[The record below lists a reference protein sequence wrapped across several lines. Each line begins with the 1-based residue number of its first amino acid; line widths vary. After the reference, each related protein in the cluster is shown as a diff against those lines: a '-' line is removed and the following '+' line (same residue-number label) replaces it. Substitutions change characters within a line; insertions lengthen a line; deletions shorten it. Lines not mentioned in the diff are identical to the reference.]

1 MAILDVKDL
10 TIKFGGL
17 TAVDNFEVK
26 IEKNELVGLIGPNG
40 AGKTTIFNLLT
51 GVYKPTIGSIYLNDK
66 KVAKATPLDERVY
79 DGNSK
84 FDKFAFNI
92 KQKIRNAKTSYAN
105 NRGLKPSDIVQLGS
119 SRTFQNIRLF
129 KNMSV
134 IDNIKVAY
142 HNRMSYGLMGSVI
155 MSPKYLKQEKEADKI
170 AMDLLNI
177 FELGSYSDELAKNL
191 PYGKQRKLE
200 IARAL
205 ATNPTILLLD
215 EPAAGMNPQETE
227 ELMTTIKFIKNT
239 FNVSV
244 LLIEHDMKLV
254 MGICER
260 IVVIDY
266 GKIIAKGTPEEI
278 RTNPDVIRA
287 YLGE

>member
-1 MAILDVKDL
+1 MAILEVKDL
-10 TIKFGGL
+10 TIRFGGL
-17 TAVDNFEVK
+17 TAVDNFEL
-26 IEKNELVGLIGPNG
+26 ELEDNELVGLIGPNG

-51 GVYKPTIGSIYLNDK
+51 GVYKPTSGSIMLNG
-66 KVAKATPLDERVY
+66 VSTINMR
-79 DGNSK
+79 
-84 FDKFAFNI
+84 
-92 KQKIRNAKTSYAN
+92 
-105 NRGLKPSDIVQLGS
+105 PSSIVLLGS

-129 KNMSV
+129 KDMSV

-142 HNRMSYGLMGSVI
+142 HNQMTYGLLSSVI
-155 MSPKYLKQEKEADKI
+155 KNKKFREQEQEAVNI
-170 AMDLLNI
+170 GVELLTV
-177 FELGSYSDELAKNL
+177 FGLEMYQDELAKNL

-205 ATNPTILLLD
+205 ATNPKILLLD

-227 ELMTTIKFIKNT
+227 ELMETIKLVKERFK
-239 FNVSV
+239 VSI

-260 IVVIDY
+260 IVVVDY
-266 GKIIAKGTPEEI
+266 GKIIAKGSPKEI
-278 RTNPDVIRA
+278 RKNKAVIKA

>member
-1 MAILDVKDL
+1 MAILEVKDL

-17 TAVDNFEVK
+17 TAVDNFNIKVED
-26 IEKNELVGLIGPNG
+26 NELVGLIGPNG
-40 AGKTTIFNLLT
+40 AGKTTVFNLLT
-51 GVYKPTIGSIYLNDK
+51 GVYAPTEGTIL
-66 KVAKATPLDERVY
+66 LD
-79 DGNSK
+79 GKNTK
-84 FDKFAFNI
+84 GK
-92 KQKIRNAKTSYAN
+92 
-105 NRGLKPSDIVQLGS
+105 KPSQIVMLGS

-129 KNMSV
+129 KAMTV
-134 IDNIKVAY
+134 LDNIKIAY
-142 HNRMSYGLMGSVI
+142 HNEMSYNIISSVI
-155 MSPKYLKQEKEADKI
+155 KNKKYREEEAMADMVAVK
-170 AMDLLNI
+170 LLTVFGLEGYQNEI
-177 FELGSYSDELAKNL
+177 AKNL

-205 ATNPTILLLD
+205 ATNPKLLLLD

-227 ELMTTIKFIKNT
+227 ELMDTIKLVKDQFK
-239 FNVSV
+239 VSI

-266 GKIIAKGTPEEI
+266 GKIIAKGSPEEI
-278 RTNPDVIRA
+278 RKNPNVIKA